1 MEFEELMRLIAGA
14 LNVPVEKVRM
24 ESSLKKDLGADSLDV
39 FQIVIGI
46 EEELK
51 VKVDPTEA
59 EKLRTVGD
67 VYKMTQRMTSTR

>member
-1 MEFEELMRLIAGA
+1 MEFEELKRLIART
-14 LNVPVEKVRM
+14 LNVPVEKVHM
-24 ESSLKKDLGADSLDV
+24 ESSLKKDLGADSLDI

-51 VKVDPTEA
+51 VQVNPTEA